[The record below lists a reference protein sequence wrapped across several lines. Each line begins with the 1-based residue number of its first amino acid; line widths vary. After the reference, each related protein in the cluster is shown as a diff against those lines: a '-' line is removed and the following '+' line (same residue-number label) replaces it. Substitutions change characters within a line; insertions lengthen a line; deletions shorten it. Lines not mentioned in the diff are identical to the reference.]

1 MVCITGVLRG
11 SAAEEAG
18 IGAGDQLITMNGR
31 EIRDLIDY
39 QYLQAQEILELH
51 IAKPD
56 GTQYLIEVEKEKRGI
71 GFAVCRVGLRR
82 MSGVRNRCL
91 FVLSISCQRSAP

>member
-51 IAKPD
+51 IAKPMEPN
-56 GTQYLIEVEKEKRGI
+56 T
-71 GFAVCRVGLRR
+71 
-82 MSGVRNRCL
+82 
-91 FVLSISCQRSAP
+91 